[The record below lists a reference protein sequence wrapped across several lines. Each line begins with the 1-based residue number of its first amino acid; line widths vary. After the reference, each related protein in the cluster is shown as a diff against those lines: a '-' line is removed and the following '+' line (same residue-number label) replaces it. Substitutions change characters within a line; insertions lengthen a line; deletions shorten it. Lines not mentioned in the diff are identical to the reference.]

1 VRRLRHLVVLLAI
14 GCATPLTLGATS
26 KPDELTL
33 RRLAIVDDEG
43 RERIVMGTDPADGW
57 VGIAQHDAD
66 GTLRIVEQLAEHSKA
81 IDILTNTVWEFHF
94 EGRYTEGDSR

>member
-1 VRRLRHLVVLLAI
+1 MAPHPKREGAMTGTTGERFEELERQVRRL
-14 GCATPLTLGATS
+14 
-26 KPDELTL
+26 
-33 RRLAIVDDEG
+33 EG